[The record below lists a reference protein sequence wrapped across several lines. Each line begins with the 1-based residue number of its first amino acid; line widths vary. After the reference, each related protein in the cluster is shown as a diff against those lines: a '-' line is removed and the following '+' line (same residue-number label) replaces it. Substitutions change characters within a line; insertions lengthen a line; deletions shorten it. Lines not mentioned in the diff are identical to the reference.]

1 MTDFLV
7 ESVVNGTLEGA
18 EGGDLSKDL
27 QQVYRDEEALFSRP
41 SIMTRV
47 AIAAIAAVGTA
58 AYYQT
63 EPNRIAIK
71 GVYALFAAGIG
82 VNVGMLGGDSRI
94 DAAATAASYYALTM
108 ASGRIS
114 GRDQW
119 SIYES
124 GAILASGAAYDAYL
138 RSQSAQDAKQAKQ
151 GKHKRKSDKSE

>member
-7 ESVVNGTLEGA
+7 ESVVNGALDGA
-18 EGGDLSKDL
+18 QGADLSNDL
-27 QQVYRDEEALFSRP
+27 QQVYRDEITLFSRP

-47 AIAAIAAVGTA
+47 ALGAIAAVGTA
-58 AYYQT
+58 AYYGT

-114 GRDQW
+114 GKDKW
-119 SIYES
+119 SIYEA

-138 RSQSAQDAKQAKQ
+138 RSQSAQDIKQAKH
-151 GKHKRKSDKSE
+151 GKHKRKSGK